1 MEPCISITRSLS
13 ITGPATRHQPWV
25 IAKTRTVDGH
35 EFIPLCSR
43 DAGFARFVMGKS
55 GIRLGRCTLLKQMTQ
70 LRIMASYQSILTD
83 KQPSLFDDAPAP
95 NPKAKKRLKSM
106 CVEAKEMGTFPD
118 VVLIV
123 MPEAVLKDGTVL
135 QSIAMRV
142 LTDTNFM
149 NTIWVQACEENL
161 QYISAIIADDEGVD
175 PAHGQVRSLPVGVR
189 WRAERD
195 AFLATRKCDGVEKT
209 FRVEGDDDAS
219 KATALS
225 HAVEWTDAVSE
236 CAASEI
242 A

>member
-35 EFIPLCSR
+35 EFIPLCPR

-55 GIRLGRCTLLKQMTQ
+55 GIRLGRCTLLKQMNQ

-83 KQPSLFDDAPAP
+83 KQPSFFDDAPAQ

-106 CVEAKEMGTFPD
+106 CVEAKEMGTF
-118 VVLIV
+118 I
-123 MPEAVLKDGTVL
+123 

-149 NTIWVQACEENL
+149 NAIWVQACEENL